1 MKLLNTI
8 CVSISLSNNIAI
20 STCLYLAISIN
31 YCTMDNNL
39 YFDNAAST
47 LISDNALNE
56 YIKACKT
63 FGNPSA
69 KHHEGEKAK
78 NLLEENRIKI
88 AKLLKVPTKSIYFT
102 SGGSESISIVLSSL
116 LRKRNGGQI
125 ITSKIEHRAVLG
137 FENALKEKD
146 WTIVKLNAKKGY
158 VDPSDIEQNITSDT
172 KLVAIQLVNSV
183 TGAIQDIK
191 SIVNIVRNKEKELN
205 KKIFI
210 LCDTVQALGKVD
222 FNLVELDVDA
232 AAFSAHKIYGPRGIG
247 LLYLKD
253 NNINVLSSA
262 GGQESLVRGGTEN
275 VPAIAAF
282 AKALEDIFTLNDDNV
297 KQINKKMREI
307 FALNNIKVL
316 SSEENSSPFILS
328 ITTGLPAEVLTR
340 ILSDQG
346 YAVSSGSA
354 CSSKARSKNESILL
368 AMNFT
373 KNDAMGVIRI
383 SYSHYST
390 IEDGINLANA
400 IVKAV
405 KEFN

>member
-1 MKLLNTI
+1 M
-8 CVSISLSNNIAI
+8 SI
-20 STCLYLAISIN
+20 
-31 YCTMDNNL
+31 
-39 YFDNAAST
+39 
-47 LISDNALNE
+47 
-56 YIKACKT
+56 
-63 FGNPSA
+63 
-69 KHHEGEKAK
+69 
-78 NLLEENRIKI
+78 
-88 AKLLKVPTKSIYFT
+88 
-102 SGGSESISIVLSSL
+102 
-116 LRKRNGGQI
+116 
-125 ITSKIEHRAVLG
+125 
-137 FENALKEKD
+137 
-146 WTIVKLNAKKGY
+146 
-158 VDPSDIEQNITSDT
+158 
-172 KLVAIQLVNSV
+172 
-183 TGAIQDIK
+183 
-191 SIVNIVRNKEKELN
+191 
-205 KKIFI
+205 
-210 LCDTVQALGKVD
+210 
-222 FNLVELDVDA
+222 
-232 AAFSAHKIYGPRGIG
+232 
-247 LLYLKD
+247 
-253 NNINVLSSA
+253 A